1 MPLPLLYLLIGMP
14 LPSRYAP
21 ERSFTDDD
29 DDDDDDD
36 DGGAVLNLTSLLS
49 GDNDPT
55 GEDDDIPVTSF
66 AG

>member
-1 MPLPLLYLLIGMP
+1 MP

-21 ERSFTDDD
+21 GRSFTDDD
-29 DDDDDDD
+29 DDDDG
-36 DGGAVLNLTSLLS
+36 GGAVLNLTSFLS

-55 GEDDDIPVTSF
+55 DEDDDIPVASF